1 MTVNKL
7 EQEAKFWINR
17 LDELEDRLRKLGAV
31 EFHKR
36 TFELNLRFDDADR
49 KFSREYKVLRLRQ
62 DQKAHLT
69 YKGPGD
75 PSSAVAS
82 RAEIEIEVSDFDTAR
97 RFLEALGYQVTVI
110 YEKYRADFH
119 MDNVEVTL
127 DEMPYGT
134 FSEIEGPDEKSIR
147 AAADKLGL
155 NWEARS
161 KLSYLAIFAAVKKAY
176 SLEIQDLTFD
186 AFAGQAITLEK
197 IGLSPAD

>member
-7 EQEAKFWINR
+7 EQEAKFWISR
-17 LDELEDRLRKLGAV
+17 LDQLEDRLRKLGAV
-31 EFHKR
+31 EIHKR
-36 TFELNLRFDDADR
+36 TFELNLRFDNTDR

-75 PSSAVAS
+75 PTSTIAS

-119 MDNVEVTL
+119 LDNVEVTL

-147 AAADKLGL
+147 SAAGKLGL

-161 KLSYLAIFAAVKKAY
+161 KLSYLAIFTALKQAY
-176 SLEIQDLTFD
+176 SLETQDLTFD

-197 IGLSPAD
+197 IGLKPAD